1 MLTQAPLIGAPIDRV
16 DGPVKV
22 TGRAT
27 YVAEFPAADLAHGH
41 VLCSSI
47 AHGRIAAMDVTAA
60 LALSGV
66 IRVFTHENRPRT
78 AWFDRSYS
86 DDASPPGSPFRP
98 LYDDNVLWSGQPI
111 ALVVAEDMPTA
122 RLAASLIRVTYEEK
136 PHETELDARRE
147 QAYVPPKTRAGQSG
161 TPKPRGDVGQAMA
174 ASATRIEAEYR
185 VADEHHNPMEMHAT
199 TVVWNG
205 DEGIVVHDKTQGP
218 QNSQAYVHSVFGIP
232 TAKIRV
238 IVPYLGGGFGSALR
252 PHYNL
257 FLAVMA
263 AMELERSVRVML
275 SRDQMFTHTHRPE
288 TINTVALGADG
299 DGTLRAIRHE
309 AIAATS
315 THEDH
320 QENVVSWSGLLYACD
335 NVALSYKLAKLDIA
349 SPGDMRAPGAPT
361 GQFALESAMDEL
373 ANELGMCP
381 MALRL
386 HNMAE
391 DVDQNSGKK
400 LTSKALRLACEQG
413 AERFGWARR
422 NAAPRSMRE
431 GRELI
436 GWGMATGVWEALF
449 VKTSARAVLDSQG
462 RLEIAVAT
470 AEIGTGTYTILSQ
483 VAADALGVPLD
494 RVTTL
499 LGDSSLPAAPLAGG
513 SWTAASSSAAVQ
525 LACESLRKTL
535 LGHARKMNDSPLA
548 NVSLEQVVFAGGR
561 IVLASDPLRFVS
573 LSDALRA
580 GGVTRVEA
588 EETAKP
594 SMLTERRYAAYTH
607 QAVFCEVRV
616 DEQLGHV
623 RITRMVN
630 AVAAGRILNPKT
642 ARSQIIGGAV
652 MGIGMALHEEALTDH
667 AIGRIMNHN
676 FGEYHVPVNA
686 DIPEM
691 DVLFV
696 EEEDSLVSPLG
707 VKGLGEIGVVG
718 TAAAV
723 ANAIHHATGKRVREL
738 PITIDRLMAA

>member
-1 MLTQAPLIGAPIDRV
+1 M
-16 DGPVKV
+16 
-22 TGRAT
+22 
-27 YVAEFPAADLAHGH
+27 
-41 VLCSSI
+41 
-47 AHGRIAAMDVTAA
+47 
-60 LALSGV
+60 
-66 IRVFTHENRPRT
+66 
-78 AWFDRSYS
+78 
-86 DDASPPGSPFRP
+86 
-98 LYDDNVLWSGQPI
+98 
-111 ALVVAEDMPTA
+111 
-122 RLAASLIRVTYEEK
+122 
-136 PHETELDARRE
+136 
-147 QAYVPPKTRAGQSG
+147 
-161 TPKPRGDVGQAMA
+161 
-174 ASATRIEAEYR
+174 
-185 VADEHHNPMEMHAT
+185 
-199 TVVWNG
+199 
-205 DEGIVVHDKTQGP
+205 
-218 QNSQAYVHSVFGIP
+218 
-232 TAKIRV
+232 
-238 IVPYLGGGFGSALR
+238 
-252 PHYNL
+252 
-257 FLAVMA
+257 
-263 AMELERSVRVML
+263 
-275 SRDQMFTHTHRPE
+275 
-288 TINTVALGADG
+288 
-299 DGTLRAIRHE
+299 RH
-309 AIAATS
+309 
-315 THEDH
+315 
-320 QENVVSWSGLLYACD
+320 
-335 NVALSYKLAKLDIA
+335 
-349 SPGDMRAPGAPT
+349 
-361 GQFALESAMDEL
+361 
-373 ANELGMCP
+373 
-381 MALRL
+381 
-386 HNMAE
+386 
-391 DVDQNSGKK
+391 
-400 LTSKALRLACEQG
+400 
-413 AERFGWARR
+413 
-422 NAAPRSMRE
+422 

-494 RVTTL
+494 RVSTL

-561 IVLASDPLRFVS
+561 IALASDPLRFVS

-588 EETAKP
+588 EETSKP
-594 SMLTERRYAAYTH
+594 SLLTERRYAAYTH

-623 RITRMVN
+623 RVTRMVN